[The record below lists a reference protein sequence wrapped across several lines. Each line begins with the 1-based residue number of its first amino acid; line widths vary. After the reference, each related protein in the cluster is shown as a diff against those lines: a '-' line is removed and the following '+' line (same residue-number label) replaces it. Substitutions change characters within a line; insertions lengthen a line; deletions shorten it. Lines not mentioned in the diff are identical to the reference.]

1 MNEYKHFK
9 DSLGMD
15 DDFELHTW
23 AEIDRLNKVCDDY
36 FIYRGYAIDDDATGC
51 YTVLLYNAQGYCVL
65 DYNMGSKTVLDYNIG
80 SKTVLLEPYRI
91 EFMNGDDVIIF
102 RSSDGAIYSHFLKG
116 GIHQEDLN
124 SIYEC
129 VNSKSG
135 LAKCRVDD
143 DYNVLVW
150 GVLDNDKNR

>member
-9 DSLGMD
+9 DTLGMD
-15 DDFELHTW
+15 YDFELHTW
-23 AEIDRLNKVCDDY
+23 DEIDRLNKVCEDH
-36 FIYRGYAIDDDATGC
+36 FIYRGYALDDECTGY
-51 YTVLLYNAQGYCVL
+51 YTVLLYDSIGYCVL
-65 DYNMGSKTVLDYNIG
+65 DYHIG
-80 SKTVLLEPYRI
+80 SKTLLLAPQEI
-91 EFMNGDDVIIF
+91 EFMNGDDVISF
-102 RSSDGAIYSHFLKG
+102 RASDGAIYTQFLKG
-116 GIHQEDLN
+116 GIHQEVLN

-150 GVLDNDKNR
+150 GVLDNDKNG

>member
-1 MNEYKHFK
+1 MNIYFK
-9 DSLGMD
+9 KSLGMTEAFMLTTWD
-15 DDFELHTW
+15 EL
-23 AEIDRLNKVCDDY
+23 DRINKVCDDY
-36 FIYRGYAIDDDATGC
+36 IIYRGYAMDDECTGY
-51 YTVLLYNAQGYCVL
+51 YTVLLYDSIGYCVL
-65 DYNMGSKTVLDYNIG
+65 DYNVG
-80 SKTVLLEPYRI
+80 SKTVLLAPHGI

-143 DYNVLVW
+143 YNVLVW

>member
-9 DSLGMD
+9 DALGTD
-15 DDFELHTW
+15 DAFELHTW
-23 AEIDRLNKVCDDY
+23 DEIDRLNKVCEDY
-36 FIYRGYAIDDDATGC
+36 FIYRSYAVDDECTGY
-51 YTVLLYNAQGYCVL
+51 YTVLLYGAIGYCVL
-65 DYNMGSKTVLDYNIG
+65 DYHIG
-80 SKTVLLEPYRI
+80 SKTVLLAPQGI
-91 EFMNGDDVIIF
+91 EFMNGDDVITF
-102 RSSDGAIYSHFLKG
+102 RASDGTIYSHFLKG

-143 DYNVLVW
+143 YYNVLVW
-150 GVLDNDKNR
+150 EGLDNDKNRQND

>member
-1 MNEYKHFK
+1 MMNEYKHFK
-9 DSLGMD
+9 DSLGME

-23 AEIDRLNKVCDDY
+23 DEIDRLNKVCEDY
-36 FIYRGYAIDDDATGC
+36 FIYRGYAVDDECTG
-51 YTVLLYNAQGYCVL
+51 YYIVLLYDVIGYCVL
-65 DYNMGSKTVLDYNIG
+65 DHNIG
-80 SKTVLLEPYRI
+80 KTVLLAPHEI
-91 EFMNGDDVIIF
+91 DFMNGDDVIIF

-150 GVLDNDKNR
+150 EILDD

>member
-1 MNEYKHFK
+1 MNECKHFK
-9 DSLGMD
+9 DALGID
-15 DDFELHTW
+15 NGFELHTW
-23 AEIDRLNKVCDDY
+23 DEIDRLNKVCGDH
-36 FIYRGYAIDDDATGC
+36 FIYRGYAVDDEGTGC
-51 YTVLLYNAQGYCVL
+51 YTVLLHNAIGYCVL
-65 DYNMGSKTVLDYNIG
+65 DYNIRSKP
-80 SKTVLLEPYRI
+80 VLLTPQGI
-91 EFMNGDDVIIF
+91 EFMNGDDVITF
-102 RSSDGAIYSHFLKG
+102 RDSTGVIYSQFKKG

-150 GVLDNDKNR
+150 VGLDNDKNG

>member
-1 MNEYKHFK
+1 MMNEYKHFK
-9 DSLGMD
+9 DSLGME

-23 AEIDRLNKVCDDY
+23 DEIDRLNKVCDDY
-36 FIYRGYAIDDDATGC
+36 FIYRGYAVDDESTGY
-51 YTVLLYNAQGYCVL
+51 YTVLLYNAVGYC
-65 DYNMGSKTVLDYNIG
+65 VLDYNIG
-80 SKTVLLEPYRI
+80 SKTVLLAPHGI

-102 RSSDGAIYSHFLKG
+102 RASDGAIYTHFLKG
-116 GIHQEDLN
+116 GIHQEDFN

-143 DYNVLVW
+143 DYNVVSW
-150 GVLDNDKNR
+150 EAVDD

>member
-9 DSLGMD
+9 DALGME

-23 AEIDRLNKVCDDY
+23 EEIDRLNKVCEDY
-36 FIYRGYAIDDDATGC
+36 I
-51 YTVLLYNAQGYCVL
+51 
-65 DYNMGSKTVLDYNIG
+65 IG
-80 SKTVLLEPYRI
+80 SKTVLLEPHRI

-150 GVLDNDKNR
+150 EVLDNDKNRQND

>member
-9 DSLGMD
+9 DALGMD

-51 YTVLLYNAQGYCVL
+51 YTVLLYNARGYCVL
-65 DYNMGSKTVLDYNIG
+65 DFEIGNKT
-80 SKTVLLEPYRI
+80 LLLAPQGI
-91 EFMNGDDVIIF
+91 EFMNGDDVITF
-102 RSSDGAIYSHFLKG
+102 RASNGGIYSHFLKG
-116 GIHQEDLN
+116 GIHQEDLK

-143 DYNVLVW
+143 YYNVLVW
-150 GVLDNDKNR
+150 EAIDD

>member
-1 MNEYKHFK
+1 MNKYFK
-9 DSLGMD
+9 KSLGMTD
-15 DDFELHTW
+15 AFMLTTWDEL
-23 AEIDRLNKVCDDY
+23 DRINEVCDDY
-36 FIYRGYAIDDDATGC
+36 IIYRGYAVDDECTAY
-51 YTVLLYNAQGYCVL
+51 YTVLLYDSTGYCVL
-65 DYNMGSKTVLDYNIG
+65 DYNIG
-80 SKTVLLEPYRI
+80 CKTVLLAPQRI

-150 GVLDNDKNR
+150 GCLDNDKNR

>member
-1 MNEYKHFK
+1 MNIYFK
-9 DSLGMD
+9 KSLGMTD
-15 DDFELHTW
+15 AFMLTTWDEL
-23 AEIDRLNKVCDDY
+23 DRINKVCDDY
-36 FIYRGYAIDDDATGC
+36 IIYRGYAMDDECTGY
-51 YTVLLYNAQGYCVL
+51 YTVLLYDSIGYCVL
-65 DYNMGSKTVLDYNIG
+65 DYNVG
-80 SKTVLLEPYRI
+80 SKTVLLAPHGI

-143 DYNVLVW
+143 YNVLVW

>member
-9 DSLGMD
+9 DSLGME

-23 AEIDRLNKVCDDY
+23 DEIDRLNKGCEDY
-36 FIYRGYAIDDDATGC
+36 FIYRGYAVDDECTGY
-51 YTVLLYNAQGYCVL
+51 YTVLLYDAIGYC
-65 DYNMGSKTVLDYNIG
+65 VLDYNIG
-80 SKTVLLEPYRI
+80 SKTVLLAPHGI
-91 EFMNGDDVIIF
+91 EFMNGDDVITF

-116 GIHQEDLN
+116 GIHQEELN

-129 VNSKSG
+129 VNSNSG

-150 GVLDNDKNR
+150 GILDD

>member
-9 DSLGMD
+9 DSLGMED
-15 DDFELHTW
+15 GFELHTW
-23 AEIDRLNKVCDDY
+23 DEINRLNKVCEDY
-36 FIYRGYAIDDDATGC
+36 FIYRGYAVDDECTG
-51 YTVLLYNAQGYCVL
+51 YYIVLLYDAIGYCVL
-65 DYNMGSKTVLDYNIG
+65 DYNIG
-80 SKTVLLEPYRI
+80 KTVLLAPHEI
-91 EFMNGDDVIIF
+91 DFMNGDDVILF

-143 DYNVLVW
+143 YNVLVW
-150 GVLDNDKNR
+150 EILDD

>member
-23 AEIDRLNKVCDDY
+23 AEIDRLNEVCDDY
-36 FIYRGYAIDDDATGC
+36 VIYRGYAIDDDATGC

-65 DYNMGSKTVLDYNIG
+65 DYQIG
-80 SKTVLLEPYRI
+80 SKTVLLAPHGI
-91 EFMNGDDVIIF
+91 EFMNGNDVITF
-102 RSSDGAIYSHFLKG
+102 RASDGTIYSHFLKG
-116 GIHQEDLN
+116 GIHQEELN

-143 DYNVLVW
+143 YYNVLVW
-150 GVLDNDKNR
+150 GVLDNDENRQND

>member
-1 MNEYKHFK
+1 MNEHKHFK
-9 DSLGMD
+9 DALGMD

-23 AEIDRLNKVCDDY
+23 DEIDRLKNKGCEDY
-36 FIYRGYAIDDDATGC
+36 FIYLGYAVDDECTG
-51 YTVLLYNAQGYCVL
+51 YYIVLIYNAIGYCVL
-65 DYNMGSKTVLDYNIG
+65 DYHIG
-80 SKTVLLEPYRI
+80 SKTVLLAPKGI
-91 EFMNGDDVIIF
+91 EFMNGIDVVTF
-102 RSSDGAIYSHFLKG
+102 RASNGDIYSHFLKG

-143 DYNVLVW
+143 YYTVLVW
-150 GVLDNDKNR
+150 ECLDNDKNRQND

>member
-9 DSLGMD
+9 DALGMEE
-15 DDFELHTW
+15 DFELHTW
-23 AEIDRLNKVCDDY
+23 DEIDRLNKVCEDY
-36 FIYRGYAIDDDATGC
+36 FIYRGYAVDDECTGY
-51 YTVLLYNAQGYCVL
+51 YTVLYGAIGYCVL
-65 DYNMGSKTVLDYNIG
+65 DYHIG
-80 SKTVLLEPYRI
+80 SKTVLLAPQGI
-91 EFMNGDDVIIF
+91 EFMNGDDVITF
-102 RSSDGAIYSHFLKG
+102 RASDGTIYSHFLKG

-143 DYNVLVW
+143 YYNVLVW
-150 GVLDNDKNR
+150 ESLDNDKNRQND

>member
-1 MNEYKHFK
+1 MMNEYKHFK
-9 DSLGMD
+9 DSLGME

-23 AEIDRLNKVCDDY
+23 DEINRLNKVCEDY
-36 FIYRGYAIDDDATGC
+36 FIYRGYAVDDECTG
-51 YTVLLYNAQGYCVL
+51 YYIVLLYDAIGYCVL
-65 DYNMGSKTVLDYNIG
+65 DYNIG
-80 SKTVLLEPYRI
+80 KTVLLAPHEI
-91 EFMNGDDVIIF
+91 DFMNGDDVIIF
-102 RSSDGAIYSHFLKG
+102 RSSDGAIYSHFIKG

-150 GVLDNDKNR
+150 EILDD

>member
-1 MNEYKHFK
+1 MMNEYKHFK
-9 DSLGMD
+9 DSLGME

-23 AEIDRLNKVCDDY
+23 DEINRLNKVCEDY
-36 FIYRGYAIDDDATGC
+36 IIYRGYAVDDECTG
-51 YTVLLYNAQGYCVL
+51 YYIVLLYDAIGYCVL
-65 DYNMGSKTVLDYNIG
+65 DYNIG
-80 SKTVLLEPYRI
+80 KTVLLAPHEI
-91 EFMNGDDVIIF
+91 DFMNGDDVIIF

-143 DYNVLVW
+143 DYNVLFW
-150 GVLDNDKNR
+150 EILDD

>member
-9 DSLGMD
+9 ESLGMEG
-15 DDFELHTW
+15 DFVLHTW
-23 AEIDRLNKVCDDY
+23 DEIDRLNKLCDY
-36 FIYRGYAIDDDATGC
+36 FIYRGYAVDDECTGY
-51 YTVLLYNAQGYCVL
+51 YTVLLYDSTGCCVL
-65 DYNMGSKTVLDYNIG
+65 DYPIG
-80 SKTVLLEPYRI
+80 SKTVLLAPQGI
-91 EFMNGDDVIIF
+91 EFMNGNDVITF
-102 RSSDGAIYSHFLKG
+102 RASDGTIYSHFLKG

-143 DYNVLVW
+143 YYNVLEW
-150 GVLDNDKNR
+150 GVLDNDENRQND

>member
-1 MNEYKHFK
+1 MMNEYKHFK
-9 DSLGMD
+9 DSLGMED
-15 DDFELHTW
+15 GFELHTW
-23 AEIDRLNKVCDDY
+23 DEINRLNKVCEDY
-36 FIYRGYAIDDDATGC
+36 FIYRGYAVDDECTG
-51 YTVLLYNAQGYCVL
+51 YYIVLLYDAIGYCVL
-65 DYNMGSKTVLDYNIG
+65 DYNIG
-80 SKTVLLEPYRI
+80 KTVLLAPHEI
-91 EFMNGDDVIIF
+91 DFMNGDDVILF

-143 DYNVLVW
+143 YNVLVW
-150 GVLDNDKNR
+150 EILDD

>member
-23 AEIDRLNKVCDDY
+23 DEIDRLNKVCEGHFY
-36 FIYRGYAIDDDATGC
+36 IYLGYAVDDECTGY
-51 YTVLLYNAQGYCVL
+51 YTVLLYDSTGYCVL
-65 DYNMGSKTVLDYNIG
+65 DYHIG
-80 SKTVLLEPYRI
+80 SKTELLAPHGI
-91 EFMNGDDVIIF
+91 EFMNGNDVITF
-102 RSSDGAIYSHFLKG
+102 RASDGTIYSHFLKG
-116 GIHQEDLN
+116 GIHQEELN

-143 DYNVLVW
+143 YYNVLEW
-150 GVLDNDKNR
+150 GVLDNDENRQND